1 MTTERCSYR
10 CVWWPHPYM
19 QLCLNYQMAW
29 WEDIQVYKEF
39 HQNKLS
45 WVVRLKRWQA
55 RYSQVN
61 VNTSGCKNRTQGWV
75 LGSQSQ
81 SQLYG
86 DRSSDEGMN
95 GPIAVV
101 GNSQWQA
108 NTNGE
113 ACLWFT
119 CIWIECFIDIM
130 LQMNLEKVNVA
141 FRRRLSVKQRGI
153 LQLWPGCRCND
164 NRSLAHRDGRS
175 SDAAVVACVLKLAN
189 FFWFKE
195 NRWNLFF
202 SLFSC
207 FCFYK
212 CVSHLSTDWRHASHV
227 VPHPI

>member
-1 MTTERCSYR
+1 
-10 CVWWPHPYM
+10 M
-19 QLCLNYQMAW
+19 QLCLNYQFAW

-95 GPIAVV
+95 GPIAVG
-101 GNSQWQA
+101 GNSQWRA

-130 LQMNLEKVNVA
+130 LQMNRINDTLSLNCCKWTLKRLLLLSEDAFQWNNVA
-141 FRRRLSVKQRGI
+141 F
-153 LQLWPGCRCND
+153 
-164 NRSLAHRDGRS
+164 
-175 SDAAVVACVLKLAN
+175 
-189 FFWFKE
+189 
-195 NRWNLFF
+195 
-202 SLFSC
+202 FSC
-207 FCFYK
+207 GPA
-212 CVSHLSTDWRHASHV
+212 VDATTTDHWLTAMAEARMLQSRRAY
-227 VPHPI
+227 